1 MIYSKVKGKNLQP
14 GILYPERI
22 SFRIEG
28 KRESPG
34 KN

>member
-1 MIYSKVKGKNLQP
+1 MLYSKMKGKNLQP

-22 SFRIEG
+22 SFRIKGE
-28 KRESPG
+28 RVFPD